1 MKILISP
8 TSLEEAEA
16 AIAGGADIIDV
27 KNPAEGSLGA
37 SFPWIIRRVAERIA
51 GRPILLS
58 ATLGD
63 LPAKPGTAALAAL
76 GAIQSGARYIKVGLY
91 GTRDEAEACAVM
103 RAVTRTCRE
112 TDATLLPV
120 AAGYADYRRFAGL
133 DPQTIVRVARDSDAA
148 LVMLD
153 TAIKDGAT
161 LFDSLDEAE
170 LAAFASAARVAGLGV
185 ALAGSV
191 GLRHLAALRRI
202 GADVVG
208 IRGAVCRGGDRR
220 SAIDAGLVKDFIA
233 RARMPAEEVSPT
245 GIPVS
250 LEL

>member
-8 TSLEEAEA
+8 ACLEEAEA

-37 SFPWIIRRVAERIA
+37 SFPWVIRRVAELIA
-51 GRPILLS
+51 GRPVLLS

-76 GAIQSGARYIKVGLY
+76 GAIQSGARYIKAGLY
-91 GTRDEAEACAVM
+91 GTRDEAEARAVM

-112 TDATLLPV
+112 TDAALLPV
-120 AAGYADYRRFAGL
+120 AAGYADYRRFGGL

-161 LFDSLDEAE
+161 LFDALDEAE
-170 LAAFASAARVAGLGV
+170 LAAFASAARAAGLGV

-191 GLRHLAALRRI
+191 GLRHLAALRRV
-202 GADVVG
+202 GADVIG

-220 SAIDAGLVKDFIA
+220 GTIDAALVKDFIA
-233 RARMPAEEVSPT
+233 RARVPGEGMSPT
-245 GIPVS
+245 GIPAS

>member
-37 SFPWIIRRVAERIA
+37 SFPWVIRRVAERIA

-76 GAIQSGARYIKVGLY
+76 GAIQSGARYIKAGLY
-91 GTRDEAEACAVM
+91 GTRDETEARAVM
-103 RAVTRTCRE
+103 RAVSRTCRE
-112 TDATLLPV
+112 TDAALLPV
-120 AAGYADYRRFAGL
+120 AAGYADYRRFGGL

-161 LFDSLDEAE
+161 LFDALDEAE
-170 LAAFASAARVAGLGV
+170 LAAFASAARAAGLGV

-191 GLRHLAALRRI
+191 GLRHLAALRRV
-202 GADVVG
+202 GADVIG

-220 SAIDAGLVKDFIA
+220 GTIDAALVKDFIA
-233 RARMPAEEVSPT
+233 RARVPGEGMSPT
-245 GIPVS
+245 GIPAS

>member
-1 MKILISP
+1 
-8 TSLEEAEA
+8 
-16 AIAGGADIIDV
+16 V
-27 KNPAEGSLGA
+27 
-37 SFPWIIRRVAERIA
+37 IRRVAERIA

-76 GAIQSGARYIKVGLY
+76 GAIQAGARYIKAGLY
-91 GTRDEAEACAVM
+91 GTRDEAEARAVM
-103 RAVTRTCRE
+103 CAVTRTCRE
-112 TDATLLPV
+112 TDAALLPV
-120 AAGYADYRRFAGL
+120 AAGYADYRRFGGL

-161 LFDSLDEAE
+161 LFDALDEAD
-170 LAAFASAARVAGLGV
+170 LAGFASAARAAGLGV

-191 GLRHLAALRRI
+191 GLRHLVALRRI
-202 GADVVG
+202 GADVIG

-220 SAIDAGLVKDFIA
+220 GAIDAGLVKDFIA
-233 RARMPAEEVSPT
+233 RARMPAEGPSAT

>member
-37 SFPWIIRRVAERIA
+37 SFPWVIRRVAERIA

-76 GAIQSGARYIKVGLY
+76 GAIQSGARYIKAGLY
-91 GTRDEAEACAVM
+91 GTRDEAEARAVM

-161 LFDSLDEAE
+161 LFDALDEAE

-220 SAIDAGLVKDFIA
+220 GTIDAGLVKDFIA
-233 RARMPAEEVSPT
+233 RARMPAEGVSPT

>member
-37 SFPWIIRRVAERIA
+37 SFPWVIRRVAERIA

-76 GAIQSGARYIKVGLY
+76 GAIQSGARYIQAGLY
-91 GTRDEAEACAVM
+91 GTRDETEARAVM
-103 RAVTRTCRE
+103 RAVSRTCRE
-112 TDATLLPV
+112 TDAALLPV
-120 AAGYADYRRFAGL
+120 AAGYADYRRFGGL

-153 TAIKDGAT
+153 TAIKDGAS
-161 LFDSLDEAE
+161 LFDALDEAE
-170 LAAFASAARVAGLGV
+170 LAAFASAARAAGLGV

-220 SAIDAGLVKDFIA
+220 GAIDAALVRDFIA
-233 RARMPAEEVSPT
+233 RARMPAADAPPT
-245 GIPVS
+245 GVPVS
-250 LEL
+250 LGL

>member
-37 SFPWIIRRVAERIA
+37 SFPWVIRRVAERIA

-76 GAIQSGARYIKVGLY
+76 GAIQSGARYIKAGLY
-91 GTRDEAEACAVM
+91 GTRDETEARAVM
-103 RAVTRTCRE
+103 RAVSRTCRE
-112 TDATLLPV
+112 TDAALLPV
-120 AAGYADYRRFAGL
+120 AAGYADYRRFGGL

-153 TAIKDGAT
+153 TAIKDGAS
-161 LFDSLDEAE
+161 LFDALDEAE
-170 LAAFASAARVAGLGV
+170 LTAFASAARAAGLGV

-191 GLRHLAALRRI
+191 GLRHLAALRLI
-202 GADVVG
+202 GADVIG

-220 SAIDAGLVKDFIA
+220 GAIDAALVKDFIA
-233 RARMPAEEVSPT
+233 QARAPAAGASPT